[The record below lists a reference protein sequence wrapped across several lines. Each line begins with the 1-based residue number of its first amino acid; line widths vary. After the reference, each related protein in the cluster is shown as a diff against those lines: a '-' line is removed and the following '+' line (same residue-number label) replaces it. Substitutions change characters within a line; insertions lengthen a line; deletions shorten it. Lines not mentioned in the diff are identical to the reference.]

1 MRKTRSETEGTRRRI
16 VTTTARLVRE
26 RGIAGVGVAELM
38 KQSGLTHGGFYKHFS
53 SKDALVA
60 EACEAALLETHVGLS
75 DIAQK
80 AGDSRG
86 LQAVI
91 ESYLSPTHRDH
102 PEQGCIIAAAGD
114 EAVRGHSDIR
124 QAISGGT
131 EQLVALVAGHVKADS
146 AGQALLQARGIVST
160 MIGGLTM
167 ARAVNDRE
175 ASDAVLADVRAFLL
189 NKRA

>member
-16 VTTTARLVRE
+16 VTTTARLIRE

-60 EACEAALLETHVGLS
+60 EACEAALLETHEGLS

-114 EAVRGHSDIR
+114 EAVRGHGDIR

-131 EQLVALVAGHVKADS
+131 EQLVALVAGHLKADS
-146 AGQALLQARGIVST
+146 ADQALLQARGIVST